1 MEEKRIIR
9 VTGKGMLRLRP
20 DTTKIVITLSGMEK
34 EYGNAL
40 DRSAKDTEKLRELFS
55 GFGFEKGDLKTLDL
69 SIDPEYE
76 SYQEKGHYKQ
86 RFIGY
91 RFSHVLKIEFPSD
104 NGRLGSVLYALARS
118 PLDPEFRISY
128 TVADPE
134 AAKNEL
140 LGRAV
145 KDAAQKAEVLSEAA
159 GVSLKE
165 ILSVDYSWGQINFD
179 VTPMNR
185 MMADESVMLAKAAP
199 AGGYA
204 LDIEPDD
211 IEVSDTVTVVWAI

>member
-1 MEEKRIIR
+1 MLTTLLKTEKTVFTNKELQQIFPDIKWTSLAVTLSRYKQ
-9 VTGKGMLRLRP
+9 TGKIL
-20 DTTKIVITLSGMEK
+20 
-34 EYGNAL
+34 N
-40 DRSAKDTEKLRELFS
+40 
-55 GFGFEKGDLKTLDL
+55 L

-104 NGRLGSVLYALARS
+104 NDRLGSVLYALARS

-145 KDAAQKAEVLSEAA
+145 KDAAQKAEVLSRAA

-211 IEVSDTVTVVWAI
+211 IEVSDTVTVVWAIG